1 MKTLSKIFQALLG
14 VVALT
19 FAGLVAGG
27 RLVWRKIRNRWK
39 RASKWVRRTIV
50 ASFLLIALAFAAL
63 VAYAIYDDA
72 KGRWYADKWLSDDVV
87 VYYFAD
93 DTYRV
98 YNTSTEKYT
107 TPRISWVASAAE
119 NDSIGVY
126 AIDDRRGFINTK
138 TGDIVINAKSND
150 YEKAWVFSEGLA
162 AVMKDGKVGFV
173 DANNKLVIP
182 FRFDY
187 SDKCRT
193 YEIGYLFHDGYCVMS
208 NKDGKFGLIDINGNW
223 VVEPEYDELW
233 NAHKTGNRIVV
244 NDGKHGVLDSCGNVV
259 YPAEYFCID
268 IWADGFVLTKDGRKW
283 QEDYEGNIVNPFVI
297 DGVNGY
303 MKYPVSY
310 SNENGVEYALSDY
323 AEYFVNRNSGIMNRI
338 TGKPITPA
346 LYDDVYMISDKLFQV
361 QDAETYDCYIID
373 VNGNRVN

>member
-14 VVALT
+14 VVALSLT
-19 FAGLVAGG
+19 ALIAGG
-27 RLVWRKIRNRWK
+27 RLAWRSIRNRWK
-39 RASKWVRRTIV
+39 IASKWVRRTIV

-93 DTYRV
+93 DAYRV

-182 FRFDY
+182 FQFDY

-193 YEIGYLFHDGYCVMS
+193 DEIGYLFHDGYCVMT

-223 VVEPEYDELW
+223 VVKPEYDELW
-233 NAHKTGNRIVV
+233 NACENGNRIVV
-244 NDGKHGVLDSCGNVV
+244 NDGKHGVLDSCFKVL
-259 YPAEYFCID
+259 YPTEYFYID
-268 IWADGFVLTKDGRKW
+268 VLSDGFVLTKDGRKW
-283 QEDYEGNIVNPFVI
+283 QVDLEGNVVNPFMF
-297 DGVNGY
+297 DGSRY
-303 MKYPVSY
+303 MEYPISY
-310 SNENGVEYALSDY
+310 SDNNGVEYALSDY
-323 AEYFVNRNSGIMNRI
+323 MEYYVNNNSGIMNRI

-346 LYDDVYMISDKLFQV
+346 LYDDVYMMSDKLFKV
-361 QDAETYDCYIID
+361 QDAETYDWYIID
-373 VNGNRVN
+373 INGNRVN

>member
-14 VVALT
+14 VVALSLT
-19 FAGLVAGG
+19 ALIAGG
-27 RLVWRKIRNRWK
+27 RLAWRSIRNRWK
-39 RASKWVRRTIV
+39 IASKWVRRTIV

-72 KGRWYADKWLSDDVV
+72 KGRWYADIWLSDDVV

-119 NDSIGVY
+119 HDSIGVY

-162 AVMKDGKVGFV
+162 AVMKEGKVGFV

-233 NAHKTGNRIVV
+233 NACENGNRIVV
-244 NDGKHGVLDSCGNVV
+244 NDGKHGMLDSCFKVL
-259 YPAEYFCID
+259 YPTEYFYID
-268 IWADGFVLTKDGRKW
+268 VLSDGFVLTKDGKMW
-283 QEDYEGNIVNPFVI
+283 QVDLEGNVVNPFLF
-297 DGVNGY
+297 DGGNY
-303 MKYPVSY
+303 IEYPISY
-310 SNENGVEYALSDY
+310 SDNNGVEYALSDY
-323 AEYFVNRNSGIMNRI
+323 MEYYINNNSGIMNRI

-346 LYDDVYMISDKLFQV
+346 LYDDVYMMSDKLFKV
-361 QDAETYDCYIID
+361 QDAETYDWYIID

>member
-193 YEIGYLFHDGYCVMS
+193 YEIGYLFHDGYCVMT
-208 NKDGKFGLIDINGNW
+208 NKDGKFGLIDISGNW

-233 NAHKTGNRIVV
+233 NACENGNRIVV
-244 NDGKHGVLDSCGNVV
+244 NDGEHGVLDSCFKVL
-259 YPAEYFCID
+259 YPTEYFYID
-268 IWADGFVLTKDGRKW
+268 VLSDGFVLTKDGKKW
-283 QEDYEGNIVNPFVI
+283 QVDLEGNVVNPFLF
-297 DGVNGY
+297 DGSNY
-303 MKYPVSY
+303 IEYPISY
-310 SNENGVEYALSDY
+310 SDNNGVEYALSNY
-323 AEYFVNRNSGIMNRI
+323 MEYYVNNNSGIMNRI

-346 LYDDVYMISDKLFQV
+346 LYDDVYMMSDKLFKV
-361 QDAETYDCYIID
+361 QDAETYDWYIID

>member
-14 VVALT
+14 VVALSLT
-19 FAGLVAGG
+19 ALIAGG
-27 RLVWRKIRNRWK
+27 RLAWRSIRNRWK
-39 RASKWVRRTIV
+39 IASKWVRRTIV
-50 ASFLLIALAFAAL
+50 TSFFLIALAFAAL
-63 VAYAIYDDA
+63 VAYAIYDDTM
-72 KGRWYADKWLSDDVV
+72 GRWYSDKRLSDDVV
-87 VYYFAD
+87 VYYFSD

-98 YNTSTEKYT
+98 YNKSTEKYT
-107 TPRISWVASAAE
+107 TPRIDWVTDAASG
-119 NDSIGVY
+119 DSLGVY
-126 AIDDRRGFINTK
+126 AVGGRRGYINVK
-138 TGDIVINAKSND
+138 NGEIIINAKTND
-150 YEKAWVFSEGLA
+150 YEKAWVFSDGLA
-162 AVMKDGKVGFV
+162 AVMKDGKVGFI

-187 SDKCRT
+187 SDKCIM
-193 YEIGYLFHDGYCVMS
+193 YEIGYLFHDGYCVMT
-208 NKDGKFGLIDINGNW
+208 NKDGKFGLIDISGNW

-268 IWADGFVLTKDGRKW
+268 IWEDGFVLTKDGRKW

-338 TGKPITPA
+338 TGRPITPA
-346 LYDDVYMISDKLFQV
+346 LFEDVNMISDKLFEV
-361 QDAETYDCYIID
+361 QDAETYDWYIID
-373 VNGNRVN
+373 IDGNIVK

>member
-14 VVALT
+14 VVALSLT
-19 FAGLVAGG
+19 ALIAGG
-27 RLVWRKIRNRWK
+27 RLAWRSIRNRWK
-39 RASKWVRRTIV
+39 IASKWVRRTIV
-50 ASFLLIALAFAAL
+50 ASFFLIALAFAAL

-72 KGRWYADKWLSDDVV
+72 MGRWYSDKRLSDDVV
-87 VYYFAD
+87 VYYFSD

-98 YNTSTEKYT
+98 YNKSTEKYT
-107 TPRISWVASAAE
+107 TPRIDWVTDAASG
-119 NDSIGVY
+119 DSLGVY
-126 AIDDRRGFINTK
+126 AVGGRRGFINVK
-138 TGDIVINAKSND
+138 NGEIIINAKTND
-150 YEKAWVFSEGLA
+150 YEKAWVFSDGLA
-162 AVMKDGKVGFV
+162 AVMKDGKVGFINV
-173 DANNKLVIP
+173 DNELVIP

-187 SDKCRT
+187 SDKCIM
-193 YEIGYLFHDGYCVMS
+193 YEIGYLFHDGYCVMT
-208 NKDGKFGLIDINGNW
+208 NKDGKFGLIDISGNW

-268 IWADGFVLTKDGRKW
+268 IWEDGFVLTKDGRKW

-338 TGKPITPA
+338 TGRPITPA
-346 LYDDVYMISDKLFQV
+346 LFEDVNMISDKLFEV
-361 QDAETYDCYIID
+361 QDAETYDWYIID
-373 VNGNRVN
+373 IDGNIVK

>member
-14 VVALT
+14 VVALSLT
-19 FAGLVAGG
+19 ALIAGG
-27 RLVWRKIRNRWK
+27 RLAWRSIRNRWK
-39 RASKWVRRTIV
+39 IASKWVRRTIV

-72 KGRWYADKWLSDDVV
+72 KGKWYADKWLSDDVV
-87 VYYFAD
+87 VYYFTD

-126 AIDDRRGFINTK
+126 AIDDRRGFLNTK
-138 TGDIVINAKSND
+138 TGDVVIDAKAND
-150 YEKAWVFSEGLA
+150 YEKAWVFSDGLA

-187 SDKCRT
+187 SDKCIM
-193 YEIGYLFHDGYCVMS
+193 YEIGYLFHDGYCVMT
-208 NKDGKFGLIDINGNW
+208 NKDGKFGLIDISGNW

-259 YPAEYFCID
+259 YPTEYFYID
-268 IWADGFVLTKDGRKW
+268 IWEDGFVLTKDGRKW
-283 QEDYEGNIVNPFVI
+283 QEDYEGNIINPFVI
-297 DGVNGY
+297 DGVNCY

-338 TGKPITPA
+338 TGRPITPA
-346 LYDDVYMISDKLFQV
+346 LFEDVNMISDKLFEV
-361 QDAETYDCYIID
+361 QDAETYDWYIID
-373 VNGNRVN
+373 IDGNIVK

>member
-14 VVALT
+14 VVALSLT
-19 FAGLVAGG
+19 ALIAGG
-27 RLVWRKIRNRWK
+27 RLAWRSIRNRWK
-39 RASKWVRRTIV
+39 IASKWVRRTIV
-50 ASFLLIALAFAAL
+50 ASFLLIALAFAAI

-72 KGRWYADKWLSDDVV
+72 KGRWYADIWLSDDVV

-107 TPRISWVASAAE
+107 TSRISWVASAAE

-182 FRFDY
+182 FQFDY

-193 YEIGYLFHDGYCVMS
+193 YEIGYLFHDGYCVMT
-208 NKDGKFGLIDINGNW
+208 NKDGKFGLIDISGNW

-259 YPAEYFCID
+259 YPTEYFYID
-268 IWADGFVLTKDGRKW
+268 IWEDGFVLTKDGRKW

-297 DGVNGY
+297 DGVNCY

>member
-50 ASFLLIALAFAAL
+50 VSFLLIAAAFAAL

-72 KGRWYADKWLSDDVV
+72 KGRWYVDATLSKDVV
-87 VYYFAD
+87 VYYYAD

-98 YNTSTEKYT
+98 YNTSTEKYK
-107 TPRISWVASAAE
+107 TPRISWVVSAAE
-119 NDSIGVY
+119 NDSLGVY
-126 AIDDRRGFINTK
+126 AIGDRRGFINTK
-138 TGDIVINAKSND
+138 TGDVVIDAKAND
-150 YEKAWVFSEGLA
+150 YEKAWVFSDGLA
-162 AVMKDGKVGFV
+162 AVMKDGKVGFI

-187 SDKCRT
+187 SDKCIM
-193 YEIGYLFHDGYCVMS
+193 YEIGYLFHDGYCVMT
-208 NKDGKFGLIDINGNW
+208 NKDGKFGLIDISGNW

-259 YPAEYFCID
+259 YPTEYFYID
-268 IWADGFVLTKDGRKW
+268 VLSDGFVLTKDGKKW
-283 QEDYEGNIVNPFVI
+283 QVDLEGNVVNPFLF
-297 DGVNGY
+297 DGSRY
-303 MKYPVSY
+303 IEYPISY
-310 SNENGVEYALSDY
+310 SDNNGVEYALSNY
-323 AEYFVNRNSGIMNRI
+323 MEYYVNNNSGIMNRI

-346 LYDDVYMISDKLFQV
+346 LYDDVYMMSDKLFKV
-361 QDAETYDCYIID
+361 QDAETYDWYIID
-373 VNGNRVN
+373 INGNRVN

>member
-14 VVALT
+14 VVALSLT
-19 FAGLVAGG
+19 ALIAGG
-27 RLVWRKIRNRWK
+27 RLAWRSIRNRWK
-39 RASKWVRRTIV
+39 IASKWVRLTIV

-107 TPRISWVASAAE
+107 TPRISWVASATE

-126 AIDDRRGFINTK
+126 AIDDRRGFFNTK
-138 TGDIVINAKSND
+138 TGDIVIDAKSND

-182 FRFDY
+182 FQFDY

-193 YEIGYLFHDGYCVMS
+193 YEIGYLFHDGYCMMS

-223 VVEPEYDELW
+223 VVKPEYDELW
-233 NAHKTGNRIVV
+233 NACENGNRIVV
-244 NDGKHGVLDSCGNVV
+244 NDGKHGVLDSCFKVL
-259 YPAEYFCID
+259 YPTEYFYID
-268 IWADGFVLTKDGRKW
+268 VLSDGFVLTKDGKMW
-283 QEDYEGNIVNPFVI
+283 QVDLDGNVVNPFMF
-297 DGVNGY
+297 DGSGY
-303 MKYPVSY
+303 MEYPVSY
-310 SNENGVEYALSDY
+310 CSNNGIEYALSDY
-323 AEYFVNRNSGIMNRI
+323 MEYYINNNSGIMNRI
-338 TGKPITPA
+338 TGKPITLA
-346 LYDDVYMISDKLFQV
+346 LYEDVYMISDKLFKV
-361 QDAETYDCYIID
+361 QDAETYDWYIID
-373 VNGNRVN
+373 VNGNKVN

>member
-14 VVALT
+14 VVALSLT
-19 FAGLVAGG
+19 ALIAGG
-27 RLVWRKIRNRWK
+27 RLACRSIRNRWK
-39 RASKWVRRTIV
+39 IASKWVRRTIV

-150 YEKAWVFSEGLA
+150 YEKAWVFSDGLA
-162 AVMKDGKVGFV
+162 AVMKDGKVGFI
-173 DANNKLVIP
+173 DTNNKLVIP
-182 FRFDY
+182 FQFDY
-187 SDKCRT
+187 SDRCRT

-233 NAHKTGNRIVV
+233 NACENGNRIVV
-244 NDGKHGVLDSCGNVV
+244 NDGKHGMLDSCFKVL
-259 YPAEYFCID
+259 YPAEYFYID
-268 IWADGFVLTKDGRKW
+268 VLSDGFILTKDGKMW
-283 QEDYEGNIVNPFVI
+283 QVDLEGNVVNPFLF
-297 DGVNGY
+297 DGSGY
-303 MKYPVSY
+303 IEYPVSY
-310 SNENGVEYALSDY
+310 DDNDDGIEYVLSDY
-323 AEYFVNRNSGIMNRI
+323 MEYYVNRNSGIMNRI

>member
-14 VVALT
+14 VVALSLT
-19 FAGLVAGG
+19 ALIAGG
-27 RLVWRKIRNRWK
+27 RLAWRSIRNRWK
-39 RASKWVRRTIV
+39 IASKWVRRTIV

-72 KGRWYADKWLSDDVV
+72 KGRWYADIWLSDDVV

-162 AVMKDGKVGFV
+162 AVMKEGKVGFV

-182 FRFDY
+182 FQFDY

-193 YEIGYLFHDGYCVMS
+193 YEIGYLFHDGYCVMT
-208 NKDGKFGLIDINGNW
+208 NKDGNFGLIDISGNW

-233 NAHKTGNRIVV
+233 NACENGNRIVV
-244 NDGKHGVLDSCGNVV
+244 NDGKHGVLDSCFKVL
-259 YPAEYFCID
+259 YPTEYFYID
-268 IWADGFVLTKDGRKW
+268 VLSDGFVLTKDGRKW
-283 QEDYEGNIVNPFVI
+283 QVDLEGNVVNPFMF
-297 DGVNGY
+297 DGSRY
-303 MKYPVSY
+303 MEYPISY
-310 SNENGVEYALSDY
+310 SDNNGVEYALSDY
-323 AEYFVNRNSGIMNRI
+323 MEYYVNNNSGIMNRI

-346 LYDDVYMISDKLFQV
+346 LYDDVYMMSDKLFKV
-361 QDAETYDCYIID
+361 QDAETYDWYIID

>member
-14 VVALT
+14 VVALSLT
-19 FAGLVAGG
+19 ALIAGG
-27 RLVWRKIRNRWK
+27 RLAWRSIRNRWK
-39 RASKWVRRTIV
+39 IASKWVRRTIV
-50 ASFLLIALAFAAL
+50 ASLLLIALAFVAL

-138 TGDIVINAKSND
+138 TGDIVIDAKSND
-150 YEKAWVFSEGLA
+150 YEKAWVFSDGLA
-162 AVMKDGKVGFV
+162 AVMKDGKVGFI

-187 SDKCRT
+187 SDKCIM
-193 YEIGYLFHDGYCVMS
+193 YEIGYLFHDGYCVMT
-208 NKDGKFGLIDINGNW
+208 NKDGKFGLIDISGNW

-268 IWADGFVLTKDGRKW
+268 IWEDGFVLTKDGRKW

-338 TGKPITPA
+338 TGRPITPA
-346 LYDDVYMISDKLFQV
+346 LFEDVNMISDKLFEV
-361 QDAETYDCYIID
+361 QDAETYDWYIID
-373 VNGNRVN
+373 VNGNKVN

>member
-14 VVALT
+14 VLALT

-39 RASKWVRRTIV
+39 IASKWVRRTIV
-50 ASFLLIALAFAAL
+50 VSFLLIAAAFAAL

-72 KGRWYADKWLSDDVV
+72 KGRWYVDATLSKDVV
-87 VYYFAD
+87 VYYYAD

-98 YNTSTEKYT
+98 YNTSTEKYK
-107 TPRISWVASAAE
+107 TPRISWVVSAAE
-119 NDSIGVY
+119 NDSLGVY
-126 AIDDRRGFINTK
+126 AIGDRRGFINTK
-138 TGDIVINAKSND
+138 TGDVVIDAKAND
-150 YEKAWVFSEGLA
+150 YEKAWVFSDGLA
-162 AVMKDGKVGFV
+162 AVMKDGKVGFI

-187 SDKCRT
+187 SDKCVM
-193 YEIGYLFHDGYCVMS
+193 YEIGYLFHDGYCVMT
-208 NKDGKFGLIDINGNW
+208 NKDGKFGLIDISGNW

-259 YPAEYFCID
+259 YPTEYFYID
-268 IWADGFVLTKDGRKW
+268 VLSDGFVLTKDGKKW
-283 QEDYEGNIVNPFVI
+283 QVDLEGNVVNPFLF
-297 DGVNGY
+297 DGSRY
-303 MKYPVSY
+303 IEYPISY
-310 SNENGVEYALSDY
+310 SDNNGVEYALSDY
-323 AEYFVNRNSGIMNRI
+323 MEYYVNSNSGIMNRI

-346 LYDDVYMISDKLFQV
+346 LYDDVYMMSDKLFKV
-361 QDAETYDCYIID
+361 QDAETYDWYIID
-373 VNGNRVN
+373 INGNRVN

>member
-14 VVALT
+14 VVALSLT
-19 FAGLVAGG
+19 ALIAGG
-27 RLVWRKIRNRWK
+27 RLAWRSIRNRWK
-39 RASKWVRRTIV
+39 IASKWVRRTIV

-138 TGDIVINAKSND
+138 TGDIVIDAKSND

-193 YEIGYLFHDGYCVMS
+193 YEIGYLFHDGYCVMT
-208 NKDGKFGLIDINGNW
+208 NKDGKFGLIDINGKW

-233 NAHKTGNRIVV
+233 NACENGNRIVV
-244 NDGKHGVLDSCGNVV
+244 NDGKHGVLDSCFKVL
-259 YPAEYFCID
+259 YPTEYFYID
-268 IWADGFVLTKDGRKW
+268 VLSDGIVLTKDGRKW
-283 QEDYEGNIVNPFVI
+283 QVDLEGNVVNPFLF
-297 DGVNGY
+297 DGSRY
-303 MKYPVSY
+303 MEYPISY
-310 SNENGVEYALSDY
+310 SDNNGVEYALSDY
-323 AEYFVNRNSGIMNRI
+323 MEYYVNNNSGIMNRI

-346 LYDDVYMISDKLFQV
+346 LYDDVYMMSDKLFKV
-361 QDAETYDCYIID
+361 QDAETYDWYIID